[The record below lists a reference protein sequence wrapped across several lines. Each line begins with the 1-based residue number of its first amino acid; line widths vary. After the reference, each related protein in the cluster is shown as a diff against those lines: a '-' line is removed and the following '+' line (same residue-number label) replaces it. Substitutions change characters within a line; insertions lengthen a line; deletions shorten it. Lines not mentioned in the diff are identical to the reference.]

1 MTTLVGDQIH
11 SRRIGY
17 ALISLRMEILHNMP
31 LTSYKKAN
39 CAEIVRQEFGLEKKK
54 YRKKIDVY
62 LEGCRLTG
70 REPAIRIVEMKA
82 MKATIAQGRKA

>member
-62 LEGCRLTG
+62 LEACS
-70 REPAIRIVEMKA
+70 RIGKTPDEKIVQLKA
-82 MKATIAQGRKA
+82 EGKSGGSRM